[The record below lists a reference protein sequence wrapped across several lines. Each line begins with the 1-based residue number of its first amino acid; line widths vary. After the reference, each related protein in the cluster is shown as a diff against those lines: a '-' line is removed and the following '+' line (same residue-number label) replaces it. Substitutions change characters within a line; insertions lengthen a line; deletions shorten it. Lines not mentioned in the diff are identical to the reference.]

1 MNTLVRAALV
11 LVLSNLTPLMAQ
23 DRESKPMNVVF
34 VLVDDV
40 LKEREIITG
49 ISNWGWTEVV
59 SGVDPGDL
67 VVISIDQSGIEDGA
81 LASVDTDTE

>member
-34 VLVDDV
+34 VLVDD
-40 LKEREIITG
+40 L
-49 ISNWGWTEVV
+49 GWT
-59 SGVDPGDL
+59 DL
-67 VVISIDQSGIEDGA
+67 TCQGSEFYATPNIDRLAASGIRF
-81 LASVDTDTE
+81 TDAYAAPPWFGGP